1 MQGDIPLPDE
11 IASFYQEV
19 GPLGEQGRKGHSGIS
34 VPCFGNDVELVPLAG
49 LWKAQAGYRWDGR
62 TNEPIEDWPSQWI
75 ALAWE
80 GANAYI
86 FDSNTKSMLFS
97 LAGGG
102 ADDVHEIGG
111 SPTDVVGALASF
123 GQKVEDAGD
132 DAMTDDFELRP
143 EWLESVQK
151 ELVAEFGNGGDG
163 VVRIL
168 TEI

>member
-1 MQGDIPLPDE
+1 M
-11 IASFYQEV
+11 
-19 GPLGEQGRKGHSGIS
+19 
-34 VPCFGNDVELVPLAG
+34 
-49 LWKAQAGYRWDGR
+49 
-62 TNEPIEDWPSQWI
+62 
-75 ALAWE
+75 
-80 GANAYI
+80 
-86 FDSNTKSMLFS
+86 
-97 LAGGG
+97 
-102 ADDVHEIGG
+102 
-111 SPTDVVGALASF
+111 SF

>member
-1 MQGDIPLPDE
+1 MSQLKIGLR
-11 IASFYQEV
+11 S
-19 GPLGEQGRKGHSGIS
+19 GSLSLG
-34 VPCFGNDVELVPLAG
+34 
-49 LWKAQAGYRWDGR
+49 KAR
-62 TNEPIEDWPSQWI
+62 THTF
-75 ALAWE
+75 
-80 GANAYI
+80 
-86 FDSNTKSMLFS
+86 FDSNTRSMLFS

-151 ELVAEFGNGGDG
+151 S
-163 VVRIL
+163 
-168 TEI
+168 